1 MIYNDKTSSFENLL
15 EKDGSFSIRN
25 RNLQILAVEMFKI
38 SKGISSS
45 IMKGIFEP
53 RAENPYNLRCISQF
67 SVTLVST
74 LFHDTESISFLGP
87 KIWNLLPETFKNID
101 SLENFKISIKKWKP
115 ENCPGKLWK
124 VYIKIVEFL

>member
-15 EKDGSFSIRN
+15 EKDGSFSIHD
-25 RNLQILAVEMFKI
+25 RNLQILAIEMFKI
-38 SKGISSS
+38 DKGISSS

-53 RAENPYNLRCISQF
+53 RAENPYNLRCISQL
-67 SVTLVST
+67 SITLVST
-74 LFHDTESISFLGP
+74 LFHDTQSISFLGP
-87 KIWNLLPETFKNID
+87 KIWNLLPETFENID

>member
-1 MIYNDKTSSFENLL
+1 MECQEPPLPPLPF
-15 EKDGSFSIRN
+15 
-25 RNLQILAVEMFKI
+25 LAIEMFKI
-38 SKGISSS
+38 GKGISSS

-74 LFHDTESISFLGP
+74 LFHDTGSISFLGP

-101 SLENFKISIKKWKP
+101 SLENFKISIKKWKL